1 MSTTKTI
8 TLIRSHG
15 SKINSTITLLSNE
28 FNRILHDENHPNV
41 TDYFAEN
48 MDDFFS
54 SVQSCRHLIA
64 RMTFLAK
71 SKKDVE
77 TNFSLLRDEL
87 IELLNALY
95 SPTVSFDENFGR
107 VNNELE
113 SDVEKM
119 KQAIKLLE
127 NVHENQEPDVVESL
141 SKLKSLV
148 DFFCEKTADFTLVDN
163 YVSYVVNH
171 FTDINEHLKSIE
183 QLLPTVSFD
192 ETTEKSID

>member
-192 ETTEKSID
+192 ETTEESID